1 MWQYTLMLLE
11 DTKKNTWLLT
21 GKPRAL
27 WKMSNINPKLQRR
40 TEREKRNFFN
50 CPQVSCDLK
59 INHCHMKS
67 HGKIT
72 PFSYG
77 TALKKFRPF
86 IGTVK
91 GEAFELHLSCIESC
105 HVVAVLG
112 SMSRIGLGPGAGFP
126 WCSNNKA
133 FL

>member
-1 MWQYTLMLLE
+1 
-11 DTKKNTWLLT
+11 
-21 GKPRAL
+21 
-27 WKMSNINPKLQRR
+27 
-40 TEREKRNFFN
+40 
-50 CPQVSCDLK
+50 
-59 INHCHMKS
+59 MKS

-77 TALKKFRPF
+77 AALKKFRPF

-126 WCSNNKA
+126 
-133 FL
+133 